1 MAIKWICNIGSGG
14 AATSLAA
21 RALQQ
26 EVKKYTYRP
35 SLCSSSVKKLWNL
48 PAQTCRLVHTDIRF
62 PDSNDRRSITDPTKT
77 AKSTEDI
84 RRLTRQGIIF
94 GIGGA
99 TYLLMT
105 TKLIQSFAYYK
116 NIPGDQ
122 LALKTT
128 EINLK
133 EIPEGQCKTFKWRGK
148 PLFVKHRTEEE
159 IQEARNV
166 KLGELRDPEED
177 STRVQRPEWLI
188 VIGICS
194 HLGCVPIH
202 GKGEY
207 NAWFCPCHGS
217 AFDMSGRIR
226 LGPAPNNLE
235 VPPYKFSDD
244 QTVVI
249 GSE

>member
-1 MAIKWICNIGSGG
+1 MGTICNIGSGG
-14 AATSLAA
+14 AATSLTA
-21 RALQQ
+21 RVLQQ
-26 EVKKYTYRP
+26 EVKKHAYRS
-35 SLCSSSVKKLWNL
+35 SLCSSSVKRLWNL
-48 PAQTCRLVHTDIRF
+48 RAQTCRLVHTDIRF

-99 TYLLMT
+99 TYLLMA
-105 TKLIQSFAYYK
+105 TKLIQSFAYFK

-133 EIPEGQCKTFKWRGK
+133 GIPEGQCKTFKWRGK

-166 KLGELRDPEED
+166 KLNELRDPEED

-217 AFDMSGRIR
+217 TFDMSGRIR
-226 LGPAPNNLE
+226 IGPAPNNLE

-249 GSE
+249 GNE